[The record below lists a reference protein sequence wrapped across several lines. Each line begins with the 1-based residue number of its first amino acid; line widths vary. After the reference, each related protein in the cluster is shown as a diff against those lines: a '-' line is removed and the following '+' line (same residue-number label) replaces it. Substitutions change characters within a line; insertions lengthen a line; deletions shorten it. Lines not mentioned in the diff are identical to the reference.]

1 MKTKLT
7 VLLVAALAVCV
18 LSVTLSR
25 GAHASSPA
33 AAAPSSA
40 FVGTWPTTWTTTDG
54 RIVSA
59 PITVET
65 DTGDANALDGVVE
78 VKGANGVMYGTLSSD
93 GKAWTWSGN
102 WWNPDGVHGGFTFTL
117 ADKASKNFTGSY
129 RVAGSDKGWLTLPT
143 SPRSSSTR

>member
-7 VLLVAALAVCV
+7 VLLVAALTVCV
-18 LSVTLSR
+18 LSAALSR
-25 GAHASSPA
+25 GAHASSP

-54 RIVSA
+54 RTVSA

-78 VKGANGVMYGTLSSD
+78 VNGANGVMYGTLSSD
-93 GKAWTWSGN
+93 GKASTWTGN
-102 WWNPDGVHGGFTFTL
+102 WWNTDGVHGSFTFTL
-117 ADKASKNFTGSY
+117 ADKTGKNFTGSY
-129 RVAGSDKGWLTLPT
+129 RVAGSDKDYDWH
-143 SPRSSSTR
+143 STK